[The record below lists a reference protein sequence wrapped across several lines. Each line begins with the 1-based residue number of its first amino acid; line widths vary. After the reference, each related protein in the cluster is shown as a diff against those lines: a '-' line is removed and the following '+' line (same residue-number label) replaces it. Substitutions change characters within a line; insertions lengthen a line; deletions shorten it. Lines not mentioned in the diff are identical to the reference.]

1 MEDRKDVF
9 IKIQTFFDNLVKEPS
24 KKVNNKLRYE
34 ALKIIGE
41 KNSLIMSM
49 LIKWEFF

>member
-1 MEDRKDVF
+1 M
-9 IKIQTFFDNLVKEPS
+9 KIQTFFDNLVKEPS

-41 KNSLIMSM
+41 KNSHFMDM
-49 LIKWEFF
+49 FIKWEFF